1 MMYHALEVSMAKAAG
16 SFELTLNQRPPTQ
29 TLANWLYLE
38 LRAAILHG
46 RLKAGIRLPASRE
59 FARRHDLS
67 RGTVVRVFERLQDE
81 GYLTS
86 RVGRGTWISAKVAA
100 EAPARKSSVKAPDY
114 VRRIVAEYRKPKP
127 FIGWITRKDRR
138 PFGMSD
144 PALSEFPTEIWGR
157 VAARRAR
164 AFRSWLREK
173 DDGRGYKP
181 LREAIAHYLGS
192 SRGVRCAPDQVV
204 MVSGVQQALDLLARL
219 LLTPGDRLWMEDPG
233 YFGASMAFQ
242 RVGAEI
248 VPVPV
253 DEHGLS
259 VSEGIKLCPK
269 ARGVFLTPAHQY
281 PLGMT
286 MPLSRRME
294 VLEWASRADAFVIED
309 DYDSEYRFNGP
320 SIPSMQGM
328 DHNGNVIFIGTFT
341 KVLFPSLRLGY
352 VVLPSALVDTFVSF
366 RRGVDLRALSLD
378 QAILCDFIE
387 GGHLGRHLRRMRNLY
402 AGRLEALKEGGRRY
416 LTGLLDISAA
426 AAGLYTVAHLRN
438 RMTSRQAEAAA
449 AGRNIETRALDR
461 FTLQRPDPRG
471 LLLGFAAFD
480 EKAILRALPSLA
492 EALSP
497 I

>member
-1 MMYHALEVSMAKAAG
+1 MAKAAG
-16 SFELTLNQRPPTQ
+16 TFELSLNERPLDQ

-46 RLKAGIRLPASRE
+46 RLKAGARLPASRE

-81 GYLTS
+81 GYLAS
-86 RVGRGTWISAKVAA
+86 HVGQGTWISAKIAV
-100 EAPARKSSVKAPDY
+100 EAPAGKGVVKAPDY
-114 VRRIVAEYRKPKP
+114 VRRAVAAYRKPKP
-127 FIGWITRKDRR
+127 FVGWITLEDRP

-144 PALSEFPTEIWGR
+144 PALAEFPTEIWGR
-157 VAARRAR
+157 IAAKRAR

-173 DDGRGYKP
+173 DDGRGYGP
-181 LREAIAHYLGS
+181 LREAIAQYLGS
-192 SRGVRCAPDQVV
+192 SRGVRCTADQVV
-204 MVSGVQQALDLLARL
+204 MVSGVQQALDLLGRL
-219 LLTPGDRLWMEDPG
+219 LLAPGDRIWMEDPG

-242 RVGAEI
+242 RAGAQI

-259 VSEGIKLCPK
+259 VADGIRLCPN

-294 VLEWASRADAFVIED
+294 VLEWASRTGAFVIED
-309 DYDSEYRFNGP
+309 DYDSEFRFCGP

-328 DHNGNVIFIGTFT
+328 DQSGNVIFIGTFT

-352 VVLPSALVDTFVSF
+352 VVLPSALVDTFTSF
-366 RRGVDLRALSLD
+366 RRGTDLRSLCLD
-378 QAILCDFIE
+378 QAILCDFIDE
-387 GGHLGRHLRRMRNLY
+387 GHLGRHLRRMRNLY

-416 LTGLLDISAA
+416 LSGLLDISEA
-426 AAGLYTVAHLRN
+426 AAGLYTVAYLRN

-449 AGRNIETRALDR
+449 AARNIETRALDR

-480 EKAILRALPSLA
+480 ESAILRALPFLA
-492 EALSP
+492 EALSRHTRFTP
-497 I
+497 AST